1 MADDAISWTDWT
13 AAELADL
20 DARGLRR
27 RPRCIE
33 RFDGRTARL
42 DGREVLVAASN
53 GYLGLAH
60 HPEVI
65 AAAREALEAGGA
77 SSASSRLLVG
87 DHPIHGALE
96 AECAA
101 FAGKPAALVVGSGFL
116 ANTGLM
122 AVLGDGA
129 GIASDR
135 LNHASIVDGC
145 RWARG
150 AEVVPYDH
158 ADAGAAAAALE
169 GWAGRGRR
177 AMLVT
182 ESVFSVDGDLA
193 PLSALAGVARSAG
206 ALFVVDEA
214 HGLGAAGATGRGGL
228 ESEGIVGGADVVVGT
243 FGKALGSYGAFV
255 AGSGDLRE
263 LLVSRMRTEIYST
276 ALPPAVAAAALAAV
290 RLLRRDPSPV
300 ARLQANA
307 RLLRRRLAE
316 AGFDVAGA
324 PWSPIVPV
332 VVGGNEE
339 ALAAAAVLLEEGVLA
354 PALRPPT
361 VPPGTARIRFSVSA
375 LHTDE
380 DLERIAAAAARR
392 LPRVVM
398 SGSGERGR

>member
-1 MADDAISWTDWT
+1 
-13 AAELADL
+13 
-20 DARGLRR
+20 
-27 RPRCIE
+27 
-33 RFDGRTARL
+33 
-42 DGREVLVAASN
+42 
-53 GYLGLAH
+53 
-60 HPEVI
+60 
-65 AAAREALEAGGA
+65 
-77 SSASSRLLVG
+77 
-87 DHPIHGALE
+87 
-96 AECAA
+96 
-101 FAGKPAALVVGSGFL
+101 
-116 ANTGLM
+116 
-122 AVLGDGA
+122 
-129 GIASDR
+129 
-135 LNHASIVDGC
+135 
-145 RWARG
+145 
-150 AEVVPYDH
+150 
-158 ADAGAAAAALE
+158 
-169 GWAGRGRR
+169 
-177 AMLVT
+177 
-182 ESVFSVDGDLA
+182 
-193 PLSALAGVARSAG
+193 
-206 ALFVVDEA
+206 
-214 HGLGAAGATGRGGL
+214 
-228 ESEGIVGGADVVVGT
+228 VVVGT

-332 VVGGNEE
+332 VVGGNEQ